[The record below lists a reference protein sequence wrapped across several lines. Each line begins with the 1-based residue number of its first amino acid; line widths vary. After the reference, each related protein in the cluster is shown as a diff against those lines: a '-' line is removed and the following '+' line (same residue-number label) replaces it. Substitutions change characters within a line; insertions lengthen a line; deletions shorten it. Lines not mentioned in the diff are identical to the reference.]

1 MKPLTRWAASSSTL
15 PTGDSPCMPVKY
27 RWMGDATPLK
37 LEWRPQRGQIPVG
50 SYVSG
55 GVSELGS
62 GSGSSWLRGKKGI
75 CWALC
80 EQSDPH
86 IRARAPSQRPF
97 CIGGGGCGGRIRTD
111 DLRVMSPTSCRC
123 STPHR
128 KYTRADRS
136 DDVVERR
143 VVSVLAGSAAS
154 GSATPPGSRQPDRSV
169 CSHAARLAAQ
179 QAAAGWR

>member
-50 SYVSG
+50 SDVSG

-62 GSGSSWLRGKKGI
+62 GPGSSWLRGKKGI

-80 EQSDPH
+80 EHSVSNPIPTYEQG
-86 IRARAPSQRPF
+86 RPLSALF
-97 CIGGGGCGGRIRTD
+97 VLVEVVAGVGFE
-111 DLRVMSPTSCRC
+111 PT
-123 STPHR
+123 TFG
-128 KYTRADRS
+128 
-136 DDVVERR
+136 
-143 VVSVLAGSAAS
+143 L
-154 GSATPPGSRQPDRSV
+154 
-169 CSHAARLAAQ
+169 
-179 QAAAGWR
+179 